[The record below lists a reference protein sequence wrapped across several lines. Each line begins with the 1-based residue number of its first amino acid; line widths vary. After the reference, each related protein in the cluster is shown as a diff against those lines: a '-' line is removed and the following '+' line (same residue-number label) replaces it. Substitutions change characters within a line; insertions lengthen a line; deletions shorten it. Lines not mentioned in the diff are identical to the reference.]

1 MNRTKPNIAMNFKRY
16 LFVLATVLL
25 VFLSS
30 CVVKSSIKTLVGIP
44 TNTAQSFAK
53 GHLDF
58 SVTNLD
64 RCAEID
70 LADAQIIQKSSFD
83 VQDLLPVVIFTVSFL
98 FMLCVLFPASKE
110 NKHPLYSGSRKIRN
124 SIPIFLEY
132 RKLIIYF
139 SH

>member
-1 MNRTKPNIAMNFKRY
+1 MNRTEPNIAMNFKRY

-25 VFLSS
+25 VLLSS

-53 GHLDF
+53 GYLNF

-83 VQDLLPVVIFTVSFL
+83 VHDLLSVAIFTVSFL
-98 FMLCVLFPASKE
+98 LGVLFPASKE
-110 NKHPLYSGSRKIRN
+110 NRHPLYSDSRKIRN